1 MHPVFASCSVRRS
14 LPQHAGLL
22 RMWRQTLP
30 RRIYVT
36 LTPTPTLALSPTRT
50 PTPTPTLTLTRI
62 CSRLGATHLIHV
74 ANRQGYPSLPPL
86 PPLPPPPSPPPPLPP
101 PALPP
106 SPPPPTIDR
115 VIGPWLG
122 LGIGAV
128 LGLGLVLAAIH
139 AWRKTGSEAERLNL
153 HRQAVVIAATTT
165 THLDYKL

>member
-14 LPQHAGLL
+14 RTNASLL

-36 LTPTPTLALSPTRT
+36 LTPTPTLALTPTRT

-62 CSRLGATHLIHV
+62 CSRLGAAHLIHV
-74 ANRQGYPSLPPL
+74 ANREGYPAL
-86 PPLPPPPSPPPPLPP
+86 PPLPPPSPLPPPLPP
-101 PALPP
+101 PSLPP

-115 VIGPWLG
+115 DIAPWLG
-122 LGIGAV
+122 LGVGAA
-128 LGLGLVLAAIH
+128 LGLGMVLAAIH
-139 AWRKTGSEAERLNL
+139 VWRKTGREAERLKL